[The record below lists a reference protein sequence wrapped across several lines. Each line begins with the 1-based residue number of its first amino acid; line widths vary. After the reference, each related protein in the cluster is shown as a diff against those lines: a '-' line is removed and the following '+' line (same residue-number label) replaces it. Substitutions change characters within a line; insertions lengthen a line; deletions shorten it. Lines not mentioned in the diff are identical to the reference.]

1 MSFELEIKSHD
12 FDVDQRLNDFV
23 TNKADKLERFMSN
36 IQVVR
41 VELTHAKTARQ
52 AEDRY
57 ICQITL
63 RGKGFLLRAEERADD
78 IYAAFDSSIDK
89 IQRQIER
96 YKGKRF
102 RGRGDG
108 TSLAEETME
117 ILGQMEEDVEDFPRI
132 ARRKKFTLIPMD
144 EYEAIEQSQYLSHE
158 DFFVFYNV
166 NTNGVN
172 VLYKRRDGS
181 YGLIETEVG

>member
-1 MSFELEIKSHD
+1 MSFEFEIKPHNI
-12 FDVDQRLNDFV
+12 DVDQRLHDFV
-23 TNKADKLERFMSN
+23 SGKTDKLDRYLNN
-36 IQVVR
+36 IQDVR

-52 AEDRY
+52 AEDRF
-57 ICQITL
+57 ISQITL
-63 RGKGFLLRAEERADD
+63 RGKGFLLRAEERAVD
-78 IYAAFDSSIDK
+78 IYTAFDSSLDK

-96 YKGKRF
+96 FKGKRF

-108 TSLAEETME
+108 TSLAEDALDMMGELDQE
-117 ILGQMEEDVEDFPRI
+117 VEDVPRI
-132 ARRKKFTLIPMD
+132 GRRKKFTLIPMD
-144 EYEAIEQSQYLSHE
+144 EHEAIEQSQFLSHE